1 MEILDKDKNKKRD
14 TPTKKN
20 IEELFK
26 VSIVGSSSVGKT
38 TILNYIAKGEFSVDT
53 IPTIGVDFM
62 YIDRE
67 FDGKIY
73 RIQLWDT
80 AGQEQYRSIAKS
92 HYISNFI
99 ATQILMSSYSR
110 TPSTN

>member
-1 MEILDKDKNKKRD
+1 M
-14 TPTKKN
+14 
-20 IEELFK
+20 
-26 VSIVGSSSVGKT
+26 SIVGSSSVGKT
-38 TILNYIAKGEFSVDT
+38 TILNYIAKGEFVCDT

-67 FDGKIY
+67 FDGKYY

-92 HYISNFI
+92 HYISTFLI
-99 ATQILMSSYSR
+99 TQIPMLSSSP
-110 TPSTN
+110 TL